1 MDICTICAGVI
12 EGSRLGGTDTGGA
25 CHPACV
31 AERLPQD
38 AIAALIAA
46 GLLAL
51 APLIIVWAA

>member
-1 MDICTICAGVI
+1 MNICTICDDVI
-12 EGSRLGGTDTGGA
+12 DGPRLNDLEAGGA
-25 CHPACV
+25 YHPACV